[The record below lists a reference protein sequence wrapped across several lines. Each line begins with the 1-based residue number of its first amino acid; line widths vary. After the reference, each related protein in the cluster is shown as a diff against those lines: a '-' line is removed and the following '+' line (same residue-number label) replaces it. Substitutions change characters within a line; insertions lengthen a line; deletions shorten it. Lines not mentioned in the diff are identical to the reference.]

1 MVRRLLIGMVFGL
14 IVGGLVAAG
23 MVGLHMTELL
33 GAGGAVLAYVSAAV
47 TGTLTGLVTGKPIWA
62 SNAKIEAGL
71 KATFGAII
79 GVGLM
84 FALRQWGSWWTP
96 DLTFVGAGSGP
107 VGSLPAAS
115 LPLIA
120 AVLGAFFGL
129 DNTDVDEADER
140 GRPAAGVAREGDGQ
154 RKRVAAQGANGKGKA
169 RALESG
175 ERDVGDEA
183 VESAPGRAKR

>member
-1 MVRRLLIGMVFGL
+1 
-14 IVGGLVAAG
+14 
-23 MVGLHMTELL
+23 
-33 GAGGAVLAYVSAAV
+33 
-47 TGTLTGLVTGKPIWA
+47 
-62 SNAKIEAGL
+62 
-71 KATFGAII
+71 
-79 GVGLM
+79 M
-84 FALRQWGSWWTP
+84 FALRQWGSSWTP

-107 VGSLPAAS
+107 VGSLPAVS

-129 DNTDVDEADER
+129 DNTDVAEAER
-140 GRPAAGVAREGDGQ
+140 GRPAAGAAREADGQ

-175 ERDVGDEA
+175 ERDVGEEA